1 MISWRVYSRY
11 GGALLK
17 GEGGYFIEELFL
29 LQCSL
34 SHVFENSFLVL
45 KRHACLCLFQL
56 NCNGFFSL
64 KSGVIWKFFEKD

>member
-34 SHVFENSFLVL
+34 SHVFE
-45 KRHACLCLFQL
+45 KRAKKACLPLLVSAELQWFLFSQIRRDL
-56 NCNGFFSL
+56 EIL
-64 KSGVIWKFFEKD
+64 